1 MLSGGAEVDE
11 RCDAD
16 DDDGNDS
23 DRIHGSA
30 PLLTLIYP
38 SKFLI
43 DSYNP
48 IDCLNR
54 NLSLD
59 EIEQEIKGRKSKII
73 VI

>member
-30 PLLTLIYP
+30 PLLTLIYHINMEKKDRKP
-38 SKFLI
+38 G
-43 DSYNP
+43 
-48 IDCLNR
+48 
-54 NLSLD
+54 
-59 EIEQEIKGRKSKII
+59 QEISLPQHFRSKII
-73 VI
+73 DYLKIDGVSGCL

>member
-30 PLLTLIYP
+30 PLLTLIYHINMEKKDRKP
-38 SKFLI
+38 GQENFLATALPVK
-43 DSYNP
+43 DY
-48 IDCLNR
+48 LR
-54 NLSLD
+54 
-59 EIEQEIKGRKSKII
+59 
-73 VI
+73 VVT